1 MKKSREFFETGL
13 SSSEDQLGGII
24 LRIEALIDGLKLE
37 NVKLRERIHELEK
50 PSISRASNVGKG
62 FQSKVVGT

>member
-37 NVKLRERIHELEK
+37 NVNLRERIHELEGNQGK
-50 PSISRASNVGKG
+50 DFNLISQGHDG
-62 FQSKVVGT
+62 